1 MKKVGFIG
9 GCDKSDLIM
18 YVASILSK
26 MQKKVL
32 VLDATRLQKIKYI
45 IPKIEPAAS
54 YITEFEKIDVAIG
67 FRNISNVEEYLG
79 EKLKYDIVLIDIDTA
94 RAIKENYITN
104 VDLNYFVSTFDMY
117 SLKKGIEILGRFEQP
132 LNLTRILYDIEPNKE
147 DEEYLNFLSLGK
159 KVVWTDEI
167 IYFLQENGDSRAIM
181 NNQRLGKIKFSNM
194 SSIFKENIAYIVQ
207 QIDDGATTKQIKT
220 IIKNSD

>member
-67 FRNISNVEEYLG
+67 FRNISSVEEYIG

-94 RAIKENYITN
+94 RAIKENYISN

-132 LNLTRILYDIEPNKE
+132 LKLIRILYDIEPNKE

-194 SSIFKENIAYIVQ
+194 SSIFKENITYIVQ
-207 QIDDGATTKQIKT
+207 QIDDRATTKQIKT